1 MGFYSMVAF
10 FQKGGLFMYPIL
22 LVFAVGMAIA
32 FERWVQLNRIR
43 NTNQKVWKQLHP
55 VLVKGEF
62 DKARKMINNNKS
74 NMAQMLGMGLARQG
88 AVRRRDDIEI
98 AMEES
103 MMEIIPQ
110 LEKRTPYVALLSN
123 IATLLGLLGTI
134 MGLIEAFTAV
144 ANANPAEKADLLSA
158 SISVA
163 MNTTAF
169 GLMSAIPLLLLHAK
183 LTSTTGQIVDSLE
196 MASVKT
202 LNTIS
207 NFAKRQFDEELI
219 MIRRLHSKRKREET
233 PELDITTFLNLMV
246 VLIPFLLISA
256 VFSRVT
262 IMELSVPT
270 SAGGSA
276 LNTPNFAIEVIVRK
290 KGLEIANG
298 SSVEAAIPK
307 KDDQYDMQMLYELL
321 KRLKARYPEKDDATV
336 LMEPDIEYDHLIQ
349 IMDAVRGAE
358 VQMEGSEEVKK
369 MVLFPNISIG
379 DAP

>member
-1 MGFYSMVAF
+1 
-10 FQKGGLFMYPIL
+10 
-22 LVFAVGMAIA
+22 
-32 FERWVQLNRIR
+32 
-43 NTNQKVWKQLHP
+43 
-55 VLVKGEF
+55 
-62 DKARKMINNNKS
+62 
-74 NMAQMLGMGLARQG
+74 
-88 AVRRRDDIEI
+88 
-98 AMEES
+98 
-103 MMEIIPQ
+103 
-110 LEKRTPYVALLSN
+110 
-123 IATLLGLLGTI
+123 
-134 MGLIEAFTAV
+134 
-144 ANANPAEKADLLSA
+144 
-158 SISVA
+158 
-163 MNTTAF
+163 
-169 GLMSAIPLLLLHAK
+169 
-183 LTSTTGQIVDSLE
+183 
-196 MASVKT
+196 
-202 LNTIS
+202 
-207 NFAKRQFDEELI
+207 
-219 MIRRLHSKRKREET
+219 
-233 PELDITTFLNLMV
+233 MV

-358 VQMEGSEEVKK
+358 VQIEGSEEVKK
-369 MVLFPNISIG
+369 IVLFPNISIG